1 MGAARWMRWANRVPP
16 VARWAMILAVG
27 WSLLLCLSAAP
38 STFFS
43 AQLWGNGLCA
53 AVYGAM
59 LLGSRMDMR
68 GVWMMPI
75 WVAVAFTHSL
85 WAIVAGTAAEAALT
99 VLGLAGTRSA
109 GVPLII
115 GIGAVL
121 LLVLVVVN
129 RHAWSLLPLA
139 VGITLAAAFASFTT
153 GSIRHSAWFGPCVGT
168 ILLGVLCSL
177 AWGIVLVRARA
188 ASINAGRCP
197 SCGYDASDVYTGPCP
212 ECGKY
217 RDETKDGLL

>member
-1 MGAARWMRWANRVPP
+1 MAAARSRNGIRSLPSVVWVVLALGAA
-16 VARWAMILAVG
+16 
-27 WSLLLCLSAAP
+27 WSILLCVTPPPAPFWSWQVQGTGLVAA
-38 STFFS
+38 
-43 AQLWGNGLCA
+43 ALG
-53 AVYGAM
+53 AV
-59 LLGSRMDMR
+59 LLGARMDMR
-68 GVWMMPI
+68 GAWMMPI

-85 WAIVAGTAAEAALT
+85 WAIFAGTAAEAALT

-109 GVPLII
+109 GVPLMI

-153 GSIRHSAWFGPCVGT
+153 GSIRHSAWYGPCVGA
-168 ILLGVLCSL
+168 ILLGVLCSF
-177 AWGIVLVRARA
+177 AWGIALVRARA
-188 ASINAGRCP
+188 ASISAGRCP
-197 SCGYDASDVYTGPCP
+197 SCGYDTSAVDGPCP

-217 RDETKDGLL
+217 RDEIKDGLL